1 MLPRRLDKGRI
12 LRRDRH
18 DSDRRGSIVLG
29 FGPRLDNSA
38 SASRFANATVGA
50 FVRMN
55 DESTSTEI
63 AHGRDVRQRLQA
75 RHGRHR
81 QWRQL
86 GGPKSK
92 PYAATFGPLAGRMW
106 ARIFFGCRLMHES
119 CCRSCAVNFH
129 FWLWAASSTNV

>member
-1 MLPRRLDKGRI
+1 
-12 LRRDRH
+12 
-18 DSDRRGSIVLG
+18 VLG

-50 FVRMN
+50 FVRTD
-55 DESTSTEI
+55 DEPASTEI

-86 GGPKSK
+86 GDPKPEPSQ
-92 PYAATFGPLAGRMW
+92 PLSVRSLVGWGRGSSLDAG
-106 ARIFFGCRLMHES
+106 S
-119 CCRSCAVNFH
+119 CTKVAVG
-129 FWLWAASSTNV
+129 LWAAFAKSLAENGVLVRHRNKMW